1 MFRAF
6 KKIAAAGIL
15 LAAVSAAPALAQPPS
30 AQQALTPVQLAYLKA
45 ETKKAND
52 SFVKQV
58 AKTTG
63 TTEAQVRRA
72 LPDEKRITDRL
83 LRLISALEKDLK
95 RPLTD
100 EEKAAITIAEDERKK
115 ALAELPQAAAKK

>member
-1 MFRAF
+1 MFGAF

-15 LAAVSAAPALAQPPS
+15 LAAVSAAPVLAQSPG

-83 LRLISALEKDLK
+83 SRLISALEKDLK

-100 EEKAAITIAEDERKK
+100 EEKSSITAAEDERKK
-115 ALAELPQAAAKK
+115 ALAGLPQAAAKK